1 MDLRQLEC
9 FMAVCKELHFTRAAE
24 KLHMSQPSLSQ
35 QIKNLEFEMGM
46 PLFDRVGKKTALT
59 EAGKILLK
67 HSQRVFH
74 ELDQARAAIRDLNG
88 LQRGSLTVGSL
99 ITCAN
104 YLLPPAILNFKQL
117 YPNVELTVLGLR
129 MGDIVKGLLENE
141 LDLGVAF
148 LPVDNEDIDAI
159 SLFTEELSLA
169 VPVNHPL
176 TRLKTVQMTS
186 LVDES
191 FILLPENYFLRQLI
205 DQYFTDLDMSITPTL
220 ELTTMES
227 IVQMVAEGIGVT
239 ILPKPYLDFLENDQ
253 LTTVQL
259 IEPTPTREVGF
270 VFRKDKFMCTTTRT
284 FMEQVREKSLSISS
298 IKKQE
303 AYE

>member
-1 MDLRQLEC
+1 
-9 FMAVCKELHFTRAAE
+9 
-24 KLHMSQPSLSQ
+24 
-35 QIKNLEFEMGM
+35 
-46 PLFDRVGKKTALT
+46 
-59 EAGKILLK
+59 
-67 HSQRVFH
+67 
-74 ELDQARAAIRDLNG
+74 
-88 LQRGSLTVGSL
+88 
-99 ITCAN
+99 TCAN

-205 DQYFTDLDMSITPTL
+205 DQYFTDLDMSITPIL
-220 ELTTMES
+220 ELTMMES
-227 IVQMVAEGIGVT
+227 YVLMVVEGIDMT
-239 ILPKPYLDFLENDQ
+239 SLHKPYLDILENDQ
-253 LTTVQL
+253 ITTVQ
-259 IEPTPTREVGF
+259 IQEQTPTKEVCF
-270 VFRKDKFMCTTTRT
+270 VFRKEKIMCKTTRT
-284 FMEQVREKSLSISS
+284 FKQQVRKKSLSISS
-298 IKKQE
+298 IK
-303 AYE
+303 